1 MKFCSYV
8 PPALRG
14 GKCNKTANLS
24 VESVLFMD
32 IQIAVLCD
40 AATDY
45 KGKLNLLGTFNSV
58 YTRELPANYPQCSIV
73 LRVVFKRV
81 EEGSHKLR
89 INFVDEDGKFVMPS
103 IELPFEVNIPADDSF
118 LYRNFI
124 LNIQR
129 LKFEKFGQH
138 AVDIAIDG
146 RQEASIP
153 LEVKQL
159 PGQQEDD
166 DES

>member
-1 MKFCSYV
+1 
-8 PPALRG
+8 
-14 GKCNKTANLS
+14 
-24 VESVLFMD
+24 MD
-32 IQIAVLCD
+32 IQVAVLCD

-58 YTRELPANYPQCSIV
+58 HTRELPANYPQCSIV
-73 LRVVFKRV
+73 LRVVFKLV

-103 IELPFEVNIPADDSF
+103 IELPFEVSMPENDSF
-118 LYRNFI
+118 AYRNFI

-153 LEVKQL
+153 LEVKQI
-159 PGQQEDD
+159 PGQGKEDAD
-166 DES
+166 S

>member
-1 MKFCSYV
+1 
-8 PPALRG
+8 
-14 GKCNKTANLS
+14 
-24 VESVLFMD
+24 
-32 IQIAVLCD
+32 VLCD

-58 YTRELPANYPQCSIV
+58 HTRELPANYPQCSIV
-73 LRVVFKRV
+73 LRVVFKVV

-103 IELPFEVNIPADDSF
+103 IELPFEVSVPENDSF
-118 LYRNFI
+118 AYRNFI

-153 LEVKQL
+153 LEVKQI
-159 PGQQEDD
+159 PGQGKGNAD
-166 DES
+166 S

>member
-1 MKFCSYV
+1 
-8 PPALRG
+8 
-14 GKCNKTANLS
+14 
-24 VESVLFMD
+24 MD
-32 IQIAVLCD
+32 IQVAVLCD

-58 YTRELPANYPQCSIV
+58 HTRELPANYPQCSIV
-73 LRVVFKRV
+73 LRAVFKRV

-103 IELPFEVNIPADDSF
+103 IELPFEVSVPENDSF
-118 LYRNFI
+118 AYRNFI

-153 LEVKQL
+153 LEVKQIL
-159 PGQQEDD
+159 GQGKEDAD
-166 DES
+166 S

>member
-1 MKFCSYV
+1 
-8 PPALRG
+8 
-14 GKCNKTANLS
+14 
-24 VESVLFMD
+24 MD
-32 IQIAVLCD
+32 IQVAVLCD

-58 YTRELPANYPQCSIV
+58 HTRELPANYPQCSIV
-73 LRVVFKRV
+73 LRVVFKLV

-103 IELPFEVNIPADDSF
+103 IEFPFEVKVPEKDSF
-118 LYRNFI
+118 AYRNFI

-153 LEVKQL
+153 LEVKQI
-159 PGQQEDD
+159 PGQGKEDSD
-166 DES
+166 S

>member
-1 MKFCSYV
+1 
-8 PPALRG
+8 
-14 GKCNKTANLS
+14 
-24 VESVLFMD
+24 MD
-32 IQIAVLCD
+32 IQVAVLCD

-58 YTRELPANYPQCSIV
+58 HTRELPANYPQCSIV
-73 LRVVFKRV
+73 LRVVFKLV

-103 IELPFEVNIPADDSF
+103 IELPFEVKMPENDSF
-118 LYRNFI
+118 AYRNFI

-153 LEVKQL
+153 LEVKQI
-159 PGQQEDD
+159 PGQGKEDAD
-166 DES
+166 S

>member
-1 MKFCSYV
+1 
-8 PPALRG
+8 
-14 GKCNKTANLS
+14 
-24 VESVLFMD
+24 MD
-32 IQIAVLCD
+32 IQVAVLCD

-58 YTRELPANYPQCSIV
+58 HTRELPANYPQCSIV
-73 LRVVFKRV
+73 LRVVFKVV

-103 IELPFEVNIPADDSF
+103 IELPFEVKVPENDSF
-118 LYRNFI
+118 AYRNFI

-153 LEVKQL
+153 LEVKQI
-159 PGQQEDD
+159 PGQGKGNAD
-166 DES
+166 S

>member
-1 MKFCSYV
+1 
-8 PPALRG
+8 
-14 GKCNKTANLS
+14 
-24 VESVLFMD
+24 MD
-32 IQIAVLCD
+32 IQVAVLCD

-58 YTRELPANYPQCSIV
+58 HTRELPANYPQCSIV
-73 LRVVFKRV
+73 LRVIFKLV

-103 IELPFEVNIPADDSF
+103 IELPFEVKVPENDSF
-118 LYRNFI
+118 AYRNFI

-153 LEVKQL
+153 LEVKQI
-159 PGQQEDD
+159 PGQGKEDAD
-166 DES
+166 S

>member
-1 MKFCSYV
+1 MARAGSRLDNF
-8 PPALRG
+8 
-14 GKCNKTANLS
+14 
-24 VESVLFMD
+24 FMN
-32 IQIAVLCD
+32 IQVAVLCD
-40 AATDY
+40 AATDN

-58 YTRELPANYPQCSIV
+58 HTRELPANYPQCSIV

-103 IELPFEVNIPADDSF
+103 IELPFDVSVPENDSF
-118 LYRNFI
+118 AYRNFI

-138 AVDIAIDG
+138 AIDIAIDG

-153 LEVKQL
+153 LEVKQI
-159 PGQQEDD
+159 PGQGEEDGNA
-166 DES
+166 

>member
-1 MKFCSYV
+1 M
-8 PPALRG
+8 
-14 GKCNKTANLS
+14 N
-24 VESVLFMD
+24 
-32 IQIAVLCD
+32 IQVAVLCD
-40 AATDY
+40 AATDN

-58 YTRELPANYPQCSIV
+58 HTRELPANYPQCSIV

-103 IELPFEVNIPADDSF
+103 IELPFDVSVPENDSF
-118 LYRNFI
+118 AYRNFI

-138 AVDIAIDG
+138 AIDIAIDG

-153 LEVKQL
+153 LEVKQI
-159 PGQQEDD
+159 PGQGEEDGNA
-166 DES
+166 

>member
-1 MKFCSYV
+1 
-8 PPALRG
+8 
-14 GKCNKTANLS
+14 
-24 VESVLFMD
+24 MD
-32 IQIAVLCD
+32 IQVAVLCD

-45 KGKLNLLGTFNSV
+45 KGKLNLLGTFNSIF
-58 YTRELPANYPQCSIV
+58 TRDLPANYPQCSIV
-73 LRVVFKRV
+73 LRVVFKLV

-103 IELPFEVNIPADDSF
+103 IELPFEVKMPENDSF
-118 LYRNFI
+118 AYRNFI

-153 LEVKQL
+153 LEVKQI
-159 PGQQEDD
+159 PGQGKEDTD
-166 DES
+166 S

>member
-1 MKFCSYV
+1 
-8 PPALRG
+8 
-14 GKCNKTANLS
+14 
-24 VESVLFMD
+24 MD
-32 IQIAVLCD
+32 IQVAVLCD

-58 YTRELPANYPQCSIV
+58 HTRELPANYPQCSIV
-73 LRVVFKRV
+73 LRVVFKLV

-89 INFVDEDGKFVMPS
+89 INFVDEDGKIVMPS
-103 IELPFEVNIPADDSF
+103 IELPFEVSVPENDSF
-118 LYRNFI
+118 AYRNFI

-153 LEVKQL
+153 LEVKQI
-159 PGQQEDD
+159 PEQGDKDD
-166 DES
+166 NA

>member
-1 MKFCSYV
+1 
-8 PPALRG
+8 
-14 GKCNKTANLS
+14 
-24 VESVLFMD
+24 MD
-32 IQIAVLCD
+32 IQVAVLCD

-58 YTRELPANYPQCSIV
+58 HTRELPADYPQCSIV
-73 LRVVFKRV
+73 LRVVFKLV

-103 IELPFEVNIPADDSF
+103 IELPFEVSVPENDSF
-118 LYRNFI
+118 AYRNFI

-153 LEVKQL
+153 LEVKQI
-159 PGQQEDD
+159 PGQGKEDAD
-166 DES
+166 S

>member
-1 MKFCSYV
+1 
-8 PPALRG
+8 
-14 GKCNKTANLS
+14 
-24 VESVLFMD
+24 MD
-32 IQIAVLCD
+32 IQVAVLCD

-58 YTRELPANYPQCSIV
+58 HTRELPANYPQCSIV
-73 LRVVFKRV
+73 LRVVFKLV

-103 IELPFEVNIPADDSF
+103 IELPFDVKVPENDSF
-118 LYRNFI
+118 TYRNFI

-153 LEVKQL
+153 LEVKQI
-159 PGQQEDD
+159 PEQNKEDTD
-166 DES
+166 Y

>member
-1 MKFCSYV
+1 
-8 PPALRG
+8 
-14 GKCNKTANLS
+14 
-24 VESVLFMD
+24 MD
-32 IQIAVLCD
+32 IQVAVLCD

-58 YTRELPANYPQCSIV
+58 HARELPANYPQCSIV
-73 LRVVFKRV
+73 LRVVFKLV

-103 IELPFEVNIPADDSF
+103 IELPFEVKVPENDSF
-118 LYRNFI
+118 AYRNFI

-153 LEVKQL
+153 LEVKQI
-159 PGQQEDD
+159 PGQGKEDAD
-166 DES
+166 S

>member
-1 MKFCSYV
+1 
-8 PPALRG
+8 
-14 GKCNKTANLS
+14 
-24 VESVLFMD
+24 MD
-32 IQIAVLCD
+32 IQVAVLCD

-58 YTRELPANYPQCSIV
+58 HTRELPANYPQCSIV
-73 LRVVFKRV
+73 LRVVFKVV

-103 IELPFEVNIPADDSF
+103 IELPFEVKVPENDSF
-118 LYRNFI
+118 AYRNFI
-124 LNIQR
+124 LNSQR

-153 LEVKQL
+153 LEVKQI
-159 PGQQEDD
+159 PGQGKENAD
-166 DES
+166 S

>member
-1 MKFCSYV
+1 
-8 PPALRG
+8 
-14 GKCNKTANLS
+14 
-24 VESVLFMD
+24 MD
-32 IQIAVLCD
+32 IQVAVLCD

-58 YTRELPANYPQCSIV
+58 HTRELPANYPQCSIV
-73 LRVVFKRV
+73 LRVVFKLV

-103 IELPFEVNIPADDSF
+103 IEFPFEVKVPENDSF
-118 LYRNFI
+118 AYRNFI

-153 LEVKQL
+153 LEVKQI
-159 PGQQEDD
+159 PGQGKEDSD
-166 DES
+166 S

>member
-1 MKFCSYV
+1 
-8 PPALRG
+8 
-14 GKCNKTANLS
+14 
-24 VESVLFMD
+24 MD
-32 IQIAVLCD
+32 IQVAVLCD

-58 YTRELPANYPQCSIV
+58 HTRELPANYPQCSIV
-73 LRVVFKRV
+73 LRVVFKVV

-103 IELPFEVNIPADDSF
+103 IELPFEVSVPENDSF
-118 LYRNFI
+118 AYRNFI

-153 LEVKQL
+153 LEVKQI
-159 PGQQEDD
+159 PGQGKGDVD
-166 DES
+166 S

>member
-24 VESVLFMD
+24 VQSVLFMD

>member
-1 MKFCSYV
+1 
-8 PPALRG
+8 
-14 GKCNKTANLS
+14 
-24 VESVLFMD
+24 MD
-32 IQIAVLCD
+32 IQVAVLCD

-58 YTRELPANYPQCSIV
+58 HTRELPANYPQCSIV
-73 LRVVFKRV
+73 LRVVFKLV

-103 IELPFEVNIPADDSF
+103 IELPFEVKVPENDSF
-118 LYRNFI
+118 AYRNFI

-153 LEVKQL
+153 LEVKQI
-159 PGQQEDD
+159 PGQGKGDAD
-166 DES
+166 S

>member
-1 MKFCSYV
+1 
-8 PPALRG
+8 
-14 GKCNKTANLS
+14 
-24 VESVLFMD
+24 MD
-32 IQIAVLCD
+32 IQVAVLCD

-58 YTRELPANYPQCSIV
+58 HTRELPANYPQCSIV
-73 LRVVFKRV
+73 LRVVFKLV

-103 IELPFEVNIPADDSF
+103 IELPFEVSVPENDSF
-118 LYRNFI
+118 AYRNFI

-153 LEVKQL
+153 LEVKQI
-159 PGQQEDD
+159 PGQDKENAD
-166 DES
+166 S

>member
-1 MKFCSYV
+1 
-8 PPALRG
+8 
-14 GKCNKTANLS
+14 
-24 VESVLFMD
+24 MD
-32 IQIAVLCD
+32 IQVAVLCD

-58 YTRELPANYPQCSIV
+58 HARELPANYPQCSIV
-73 LRVVFKRV
+73 LRVVFKVV

-103 IELPFEVNIPADDSF
+103 IELPFEVKVPENDSF
-118 LYRNFI
+118 AYRNFI

-153 LEVKQL
+153 LEVKQI
-159 PGQQEDD
+159 PSQDKEDSD
-166 DES
+166 S

>member
-1 MKFCSYV
+1 
-8 PPALRG
+8 
-14 GKCNKTANLS
+14 
-24 VESVLFMD
+24 MD
-32 IQIAVLCD
+32 IQVAVLCD

-58 YTRELPANYPQCSIV
+58 HARELPANYPQCSIV
-73 LRVVFKRV
+73 LRVVFKLV

-103 IELPFEVNIPADDSF
+103 IELPFEVKVPENDSF
-118 LYRNFI
+118 AYRNFI

-153 LEVKQL
+153 LEVKQI
-159 PGQQEDD
+159 PEQGEKDD
-166 DES
+166 GS

>member
-1 MKFCSYV
+1 
-8 PPALRG
+8 
-14 GKCNKTANLS
+14 
-24 VESVLFMD
+24 MD
-32 IQIAVLCD
+32 IEVAVLCD
-40 AATDY
+40 AATDH

-58 YTRELPANYPQCSIV
+58 YTKELPANYPQCSIV
-73 LRVVFKRV
+73 LRVVFKLV

-103 IELPFEVNIPADDSF
+103 IELPFEVNVPGEDSF

-153 LEVKQL
+153 LEVKQI
-159 PGQQEDD
+159 PEQGEKDD
-166 DES
+166 DS

>member
-1 MKFCSYV
+1 
-8 PPALRG
+8 
-14 GKCNKTANLS
+14 
-24 VESVLFMD
+24 MD
-32 IQIAVLCD
+32 IQVAVLCD

-58 YTRELPANYPQCSIV
+58 FTRELPANYPQCSIV

-81 EEGSHKLR
+81 EEGQHKLR

-103 IELPFEVNIPADDSF
+103 IELPFEVSVPAEDSF
-118 LYRNFI
+118 AYRNFI

-129 LKFEKFGQH
+129 LKFEKFGQY

-153 LEVKQL
+153 LEVKQI
-159 PGQQEDD
+159 PGEEPDSATATGN
-166 DES
+166 E

>member
-1 MKFCSYV
+1 
-8 PPALRG
+8 
-14 GKCNKTANLS
+14 
-24 VESVLFMD
+24 MD
-32 IQIAVLCD
+32 IQVAVLCD

-58 YTRELPANYPQCSIV
+58 HTRDLPANYPQCSIV
-73 LRVVFKRV
+73 LRVVFKVV

-103 IELPFEVNIPADDSF
+103 IELPFEVKVPENDSF
-118 LYRNFI
+118 AYRNFI

-153 LEVKQL
+153 LEVKQI
-159 PGQQEDD
+159 PGQGKEDSD
-166 DES
+166 S

>member
-1 MKFCSYV
+1 
-8 PPALRG
+8 
-14 GKCNKTANLS
+14 
-24 VESVLFMD
+24 MD
-32 IQIAVLCD
+32 IQVAVLCD
-40 AATDY
+40 AATDH
-45 KGKLNLLGTFNSV
+45 KGKLNLLGTFNSD

-103 IELPFEVNIPADDSF
+103 IELPFEVNVPGEDSF

-159 PGQQEDD
+159 PGQKPDDATEND

>member
-1 MKFCSYV
+1 
-8 PPALRG
+8 
-14 GKCNKTANLS
+14 
-24 VESVLFMD
+24 MD
-32 IQIAVLCD
+32 IQVAVLCD

-58 YTRELPANYPQCSIV
+58 HTRELPANYPQCSIV
-73 LRVVFKRV
+73 LRVVFKLV

-103 IELPFEVNIPADDSF
+103 IELPFDVKVPENDSF
-118 LYRNFI
+118 TYRNFI

-153 LEVKQL
+153 LEVKQIL
-159 PGQQEDD
+159 EENKEDTD
-166 DES
+166 S

>member
-1 MKFCSYV
+1 
-8 PPALRG
+8 
-14 GKCNKTANLS
+14 
-24 VESVLFMD
+24 MD
-32 IQIAVLCD
+32 IQVAVLCD

-58 YTRELPANYPQCSIV
+58 HTRELPANYPQCSIV
-73 LRVVFKRV
+73 LRVVFKLV

-103 IELPFEVNIPADDSF
+103 IELPFEVKVPENDSF
-118 LYRNFI
+118 TYRNFI

-153 LEVKQL
+153 LEVKQI
-159 PGQQEDD
+159 PEENKEDTD
-166 DES
+166 S

>member
-1 MKFCSYV
+1 MARAGSRSDNF
-8 PPALRG
+8 
-14 GKCNKTANLS
+14 
-24 VESVLFMD
+24 FMD
-32 IQIAVLCD
+32 IQVAVLCD
-40 AATDY
+40 AATDN

-58 YTRELPANYPQCSIV
+58 HTRELPANYPQCSIV

-103 IELPFEVNIPADDSF
+103 IELPFDVSVPENDSF
-118 LYRNFI
+118 AYRNFI

-138 AVDIAIDG
+138 AIDIAIDG

-153 LEVKQL
+153 LEVKQI
-159 PGQQEDD
+159 PGQGEEDGNA
-166 DES
+166 

>member
-1 MKFCSYV
+1 
-8 PPALRG
+8 
-14 GKCNKTANLS
+14 
-24 VESVLFMD
+24 MD
-32 IQIAVLCD
+32 IQVAVLCD

-58 YTRELPANYPQCSIV
+58 HTRELPANYPQCSIV
-73 LRVVFKRV
+73 LRVVFKLV

-103 IELPFEVNIPADDSF
+103 IELPFEVKVPENDSF
-118 LYRNFI
+118 AYRNFI

-153 LEVKQL
+153 LEVKQI
-159 PGQQEDD
+159 PEQGEKDD
-166 DES
+166 DS

>member
-1 MKFCSYV
+1 
-8 PPALRG
+8 
-14 GKCNKTANLS
+14 
-24 VESVLFMD
+24 MD
-32 IQIAVLCD
+32 IQVAVLCD

-73 LRVVFKRV
+73 LRVVFKPV
-81 EEGSHKLR
+81 EEGAHKLR

-103 IELPFEVNIPADDSF
+103 IELPFDVNIPGEDSF

-129 LKFEKFGQH
+129 LKFEKIGQH

-159 PGQQEDD
+159 PEQKSDDPTGND

>member
-1 MKFCSYV
+1 
-8 PPALRG
+8 
-14 GKCNKTANLS
+14 
-24 VESVLFMD
+24 MD
-32 IQIAVLCD
+32 IQVAVLCD

-103 IELPFEVNIPADDSF
+103 IELPFEVNVPGEDSF

-138 AVDIAIDG
+138 AGDIAIDG

-153 LEVKQL
+153 LEVKQI
-159 PGQQEDD
+159 PEQGEKDD
-166 DES
+166 GS

>member
-1 MKFCSYV
+1 
-8 PPALRG
+8 
-14 GKCNKTANLS
+14 
-24 VESVLFMD
+24 MD
-32 IQIAVLCD
+32 IQVAVLCD

-45 KGKLNLLGTFNSV
+45 KGKLNLLGTFNSIQ
-58 YTRELPANYPQCSIV
+58 TRDLPSNYPQCSIV

-103 IELPFEVNIPADDSF
+103 IELPFEVSVPENDSF
-118 LYRNFI
+118 AYRNFI

-153 LEVKQL
+153 LEVKQI
-159 PGQQEDD
+159 PEQGDKDD
-166 DES
+166 SA

>member
-1 MKFCSYV
+1 
-8 PPALRG
+8 
-14 GKCNKTANLS
+14 
-24 VESVLFMD
+24 MD
-32 IQIAVLCD
+32 IQVAVLCD

-58 YTRELPANYPQCSIV
+58 HTRDLPANYPQCSIV
-73 LRVVFKRV
+73 LRVVFKLV

-103 IELPFEVNIPADDSF
+103 IELPFEVKVPENDSF
-118 LYRNFI
+118 AYRNFI

-153 LEVKQL
+153 LEVKQI
-159 PGQQEDD
+159 PGQDNDD
-166 DES
+166 AAS

>member
-1 MKFCSYV
+1 
-8 PPALRG
+8 
-14 GKCNKTANLS
+14 
-24 VESVLFMD
+24 MD
-32 IQIAVLCD
+32 IQVAVLCD

-58 YTRELPANYPQCSIV
+58 YTRALPANYPQCSIV
-73 LRVVFKRV
+73 LRVVFKPV

-103 IELPFEVNIPADDSF
+103 IELPFDVNVPGEDSF

-159 PGQQEDD
+159 PEQKPVDPTGND

>member
-1 MKFCSYV
+1 
-8 PPALRG
+8 
-14 GKCNKTANLS
+14 
-24 VESVLFMD
+24 MD
-32 IQIAVLCD
+32 IQVAVLCD

-58 YTRELPANYPQCSIV
+58 HTRELPANYPQCSIV
-73 LRVVFKRV
+73 LRVVFKLV

-103 IELPFEVNIPADDSF
+103 IELPFEVKVPENDSF
-118 LYRNFI
+118 TYRNFI

-153 LEVKQL
+153 LEVKQI
-159 PGQQEDD
+159 PEQNKEDTD
-166 DES
+166 S